1 MGGFKSSQSYKAK
14 LCQKKNKRKNEH
26 IKERRKVDMKENKI
40 FYASNDPNI
49 RRKQLK
55 EERGK
60 TIPIYQTLESN
71 LG

>member
-1 MGGFKSSQSYKAK
+1 MNIKSKEG
-14 LCQKKNKRKNEH
+14 RK
-26 IKERRKVDMKENKI
+26 IDMKENKV
-40 FYASNDPNI
+40 FFASNDPNI

-55 EERGK
+55 EEKEK